1 MTAEP
6 AARPAGSNTM
16 RLLCALTV
24 LSLAAAAKKA
34 KLQPSEDCKVT
45 STYADGTEVTR
56 DCYVLSEDSAELR
69 PGTKGRFESCTQ

>member
-1 MTAEP
+1 M
-6 AARPAGSNTM
+6 
-16 RLLCALTV
+16 
-24 LSLAAAAKKA
+24 AAAKKG

-45 STYADGTEVTR
+45 SSYEDGTEVSR

>member
-1 MTAEP
+1 VTAEP
-6 AARPAGSNTM
+6 ARPGGSNTM